1 MNTDIWCS
9 KDTGGSTFLPSF
21 DIEVG
26 GYEMPA
32 GSGRRFMEKRTYV
45 FLTGRLEGR

>member
-9 KDTGGSTFLPSF
+9 RDTGGSTFLPSF

-32 GSGRRFMEKRTYV
+32 GLEGASWERGRSV